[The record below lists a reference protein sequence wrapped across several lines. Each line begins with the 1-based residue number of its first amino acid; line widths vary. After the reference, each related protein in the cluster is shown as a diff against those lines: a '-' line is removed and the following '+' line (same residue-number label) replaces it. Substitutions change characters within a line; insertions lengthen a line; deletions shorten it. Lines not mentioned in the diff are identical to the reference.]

1 MFSFCSVAQRV
12 RVKTDQLGK
21 SALCDLTK
29 VMSLISQVWRLKVRV
44 RKNMVLVGDWKDL
57 EICDVSFKVQGERT
71 DMIIPPHDLN
81 ALKALKAVYNE
92 EKA

>member
-1 MFSFCSVAQRV
+1 MP
-12 RVKTDQLGK
+12 TK
-21 SALCDLTK
+21 STRAKKHGVSRGLETEDKIC
-29 VMSLISQVWRLKVRV
+29 RF
-44 RKNMVLVGDWKDL
+44 L